1 MPRKSDKAEE
11 VPAEAAT
18 FTSSSAVTSLSLEP
32 AAVVVTQPE
41 PVGRHHARFTV
52 RTIAAAS
59 DSGLGYIVFDTQEE
73 RMVDAPFRDREDA
86 VARAHKREIK
96 G

>member
-1 MPRKSDKAEE
+1 MPRKSEAPVEVATVEE
-11 VPAEAAT
+11 PV
-18 FTSSSAVTSLSLEP
+18 LEP
-32 AAVVVTQPE
+32 AAVVVTQSE

-59 DSGLGYIVFDTQEE
+59 DSGEGYIVFDTQEQ

-86 VARAHKREIK
+86 VARAAKREIR

>member
-1 MPRKSDKAEE
+1 MPRKSEAPVKAEE
-11 VPAEAAT
+11 PVVEEAPAPET
-18 FTSSSAVTSLSLEP
+18 

-59 DSGLGYIVFDTQEE
+59 DSGMGYIVFDTQEE

-86 VARAHKREIK
+86 VARAAKREIK

>member
-1 MPRKSDKAEE
+1 MPTRSKAPVEDEPVEE
-11 VPAEAAT
+11 PVPEP
-18 FTSSSAVTSLSLEP
+18 EP

-52 RTIAAAS
+52 RQIAAAS
-59 DSGLGYIVFDTQEE
+59 ASGLGYIVFDTQEQ

-86 VARAHKREIK
+86 VARASKREIR

>member
-1 MPRKSDKAEE
+1 MPRKSEPAVEAEE
-11 VPAEAAT
+11 VVEEA
-18 FTSSSAVTSLSLEP
+18 VPEP
-32 AAVVVTQPE
+32 AAVVVTQAE
-41 PVGRHHARFTV
+41 PSGRHHARFTV

-59 DSGLGYIVFDTQEE
+59 DSGEGYIVFDTQEQ

-86 VARAHKREIK
+86 VARAAKREIR

>member
-1 MPRKSDKAEE
+1 MQRRSR
-11 VPAEAAT
+11 AEAPVEAE
-18 FTSSSAVTSLSLEP
+18 VVEEPVPEP

-52 RTIAAAS
+52 RQIAAAS
-59 DSGLGYIVFDTQEE
+59 DSGLGYIVFDTQEQ

-86 VARAHKREIK
+86 VARAAKREIR

>member
-1 MPRKSDKAEE
+1 MPTRSKAPVEAEE
-11 VPAEAAT
+11 VVEEP
-18 FTSSSAVTSLSLEP
+18 VPEP